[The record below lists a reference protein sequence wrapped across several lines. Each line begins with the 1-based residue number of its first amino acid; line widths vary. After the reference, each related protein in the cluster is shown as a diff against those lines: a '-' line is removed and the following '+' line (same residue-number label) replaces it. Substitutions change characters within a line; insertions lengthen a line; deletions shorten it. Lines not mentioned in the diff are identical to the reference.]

1 MWWHRMPGESGWVMT
16 QPNVLPDLAAAIAHQ
31 PTMKVLLGNG
41 VYDLCTPFF
50 QTEYDIDHL
59 MLPKPLRRNVAFA
72 YYPAGHMLYSSEA
85 SLAKFTADLTRA
97 DCPRS
102 TSARRPWSRRY
113 PCSRGCIVTPDA
125 FRHRCYS
132 RSDIGRC
139 L

>member
-85 SLAKFTADLTRA
+85 SLAKFT
-97 DCPRS
+97 
-102 TSARRPWSRRY
+102 RRPHAVLRVRCERTVRDRRA
-113 PCSRGCIVTPDA
+113 PGGRGPV
-125 FRHRCYS
+125 
-132 RSDIGRC
+132 DIPVVAGAS
-139 L
+139 

>member
-59 MLPKPLRRNVAFA
+59 SAIDER
-72 YYPAGHMLYSSEA
+72 PAAVVPSI
-85 SLAKFTADLTRA
+85 SL
-97 DCPRS
+97 
-102 TSARRPWSRRY
+102 
-113 PCSRGCIVTPDA
+113 
-125 FRHRCYS
+125 
-132 RSDIGRC
+132 
-139 L
+139 